1 MAWRWPACTTC
12 DGGAEMELKG
22 TLERQFFGGEVWV
35 LNTAAGV
42 YHLKGKIPEKLEGK
56 QVRVK
61 GAPAATDVSF
71 SMVGEIFDVKRIEK
85 A

>member
-1 MAWRWPACTTC
+1 
-12 DGGAEMELKG
+12 MELKG
-22 TLERQFFGGEVWV
+22 TLERQFFGGEIWV
-35 LNTAAGV
+35 LNTSDGV
-42 YHLKGKIPEKLEGK
+42 YHLKGKIPGKLEGQRVK
-56 QVRVK
+56 VK